1 MRRQCCRSVIRMIIF
16 TILSAAV
23 RDRLNS
29 VRRQEPHALVPAKKK
44 FILMEDFKHY
54 GERYS
59 IDYHFPLHDRETALH
74 VPVLHGNVE
83 EMTLGSGIS
92 LTQSDVQVLEP
103 YETSSCHESPLYMLV
118 VLEGHVVISHYGQQ
132 YSIGAGTT
140 YVSRL
145 SSHHAMMVRHLAGH
159 KLRTLS
165 LGVYPGEAWQS
176 SLLKS
181 LLREWQFN
189 NAPPMTWQIPD
200 YLLAGLARAQH
211 GSATG
216 VARQLILE
224 GLIMQLL
231 GHGLSQQEIINR
243 PSEFA
248 QRCEHQRL
256 ENIRKLLEQAPEKEY
271 TLNGLA
277 QQAAMSPSSLRSKF
291 RLAYGCTIFDFL
303 RDCRL
308 ALAHRYLL
316 EGHSVQQAAWMS
328 GYQHATN
335 FSTAFRRRYGIPP
348 VDIRRTR

>member
-1 MRRQCCRSVIRMIIF
+1 MRS
-16 TILSAAV
+16 
-23 RDRLNS
+23 
-29 VRRQEPHALVPAKKK
+29 QEPNALVPAKKR
-44 FILMEDFKHY
+44 FILMEDFQRY
-54 GERYS
+54 GERYN
-59 IDYHFPLHDRETALH
+59 IEYHIPQHSLEGSLHT
-74 VPVLHGNVE
+74 PVLHGDVE
-83 EMTLGSGIS
+83 EMMLGSGIS

-103 YETSSCHESPLYMLV
+103 YETFSCHDSPLYMLV
-118 VLEGHVVISHYGQQ
+118 VMEGNVVISHYDQQ
-132 YSIGAGTT
+132 YNIRSGMAYAT
-140 YVSRL
+140 RL
-145 SSHHAMMVRHLAGH
+145 SNHHAMKVRHVAGH

-165 LGVYPGEAWQS
+165 LGASPGEAWHS
-176 SLLKS
+176 SLLKT
-181 LLREWQFN
+181 LLREWQSS
-189 NAPPMTWQIPD
+189 NAPSMAWQVPD

-211 GSATG
+211 GSGTG

-231 GHGLSQQEIINR
+231 GHGLSQQEVITR

-291 RLAYGCTIFDFL
+291 RLVYGCTIFDFL

-335 FSTAFRRRYGIPP
+335 FSTAFRRRYGMPP
-348 VDIRRTR
+348 VDIRRSR

>member
-1 MRRQCCRSVIRMIIF
+1 MR
-16 TILSAAV
+16 L
-23 RDRLNS
+23 
-29 VRRQEPHALVPAKKK
+29 QEPNALVPAKKK
-44 FILMEDFKHY
+44 FILMEDFQRY

-59 IDYHFPLHDRETALH
+59 IDYHFPQHCRETALH
-74 VPVLHGNVE
+74 IPVLHGDVE

-103 YETSSCHESPLYMLV
+103 YETFSCHESPLYMLV
-118 VLEGHVVISHYGQQ
+118 VLEGNVVISHHGQQ
-132 YSIGAGTT
+132 YSIRSGMT
-140 YVSRL
+140 YATRL
-145 SSHHAMMVRHLAGH
+145 SSHHAMTVRHIAGH

-181 LLREWQFN
+181 LLREWQFAN
-189 NAPPMTWQIPD
+189 TPPMAWHVPD

-211 GSATG
+211 SSGRG
-216 VARQLILE
+216 IARQLILE

-231 GHGLSQQEIINR
+231 GHGLSQQETLSR
-243 PSEFA
+243 PAEFA

-256 ENIRKLLEQAPEKEY
+256 ENIRKLLEQSPEKEY

-277 QQAAMSPSSLRSKF
+277 QQAAMSQSSLRSKF
-291 RLAYGCTIFDFL
+291 RQAYGCTIFDYL

-335 FSTAFRRRYGIPP
+335 FSTAFRRRYGMPP
-348 VDIRRTR
+348 VDIRRSR